1 MTDIDQENAK
11 RMAGR
16 HAADLVRDNT
26 VVGLGTGS
34 TTAFAIEAIGSRI
47 REEGLSVQGVAT
59 SFQAE
64 LLARKHGVPLT
75 SLFEAGRLAMA
86 IDGADEVDADL
97 NLVKGRGGAH
107 TREKIV
113 AAQADQ
119 FVVLVDDSKLVGFLG
134 ERMPVPVEV
143 LPMAAPVVQR
153 SLEKM
158 GAKVTLREGGG
169 KDGPVVTDQGL
180 WILDARFTRIEDPGM
195 LATSIKLL
203 PGVLDHGLFIGMADV
218 VIVGR
223 AGELEILSRGH

>member
-1 MTDIDQENAK
+1 MTEIDQDNAK
-11 RMAGR
+11 RTAGR
-16 HAADLVRDNT
+16 HAASLVKDGT

-34 TTAFAIEAIGSRI
+34 TTAFAIEAIGRRI
-47 REEGLSVQGVAT
+47 KEEGLAIRGVAT

-75 SLFEAGRLAMA
+75 SFFEVGRLALA
-86 IDGADEVDADL
+86 IDGADEVDGDL
-97 NLVKGRGGAH
+97 NLIKGRGGAH

-119 FVVLVDDSKLVGFLG
+119 FVVLIDESKLVSRLG

-158 GAKVTLREGGG
+158 GAVVSLREGGR
-169 KDGPVVTDQGL
+169 KDGPVVTDQGFWL
-180 WILDARFTRIEDPGM
+180 LDVRFQRIEDAGT
-195 LATSIKLL
+195 LAASIKAL
-203 PGVLDHGLFIGMADV
+203 PGVLDHGLFIGMADT

-223 AGELEILSRGH
+223 DGELEILSRGR